1 MSLNRVGRRAKYKYT
16 MDDGTVIKLRLDA
29 TYGDLA
35 ACGLSP
41 VTTADNA
48 GNKPSNFKPRVV
60 FWIPNDDVPNGEG
73 EAATPRSNLRRE
85 FVCAADSTAFTSKD
99 QVSITV
105 DGIAGQTTG
114 RRGEQI
120 SF

>member
-1 MSLNRVGRRAKYKYT
+1 MAANIVGPRAKYKYT
-16 MDDGTVIKLRLDA
+16 MDDGTIIKLRLDKDL
-29 TYGDLA
+29 GDLA

-41 VTTADNA
+41 VVTGDNA
-48 GNKPSNFKPRVV
+48 SNKPTNFKPRVV
-60 FWIPNDDVPNGEG
+60 HWQVILPDGKIS
-73 EAATPRSNLRRE
+73 RKQL
-85 FVCAADSTAFTSKD
+85 VCSSTSDAYTSVD
-99 QVSITV
+99 PFNISI